1 MKVGKIPPSLL
12 NSLIFKNLGSVSEDV
27 IIGPKLGEDAAV
39 VKVNTKMIV
48 VSTDPITG
56 AVDEI
61 GRLVVNVN
69 ANDIATYGV
78 RPKFMLVNILLP
90 EGTEE
95 DDLKKIVEQ
104 MSEAAKKLG
113 VSIIGGHS
121 EVTRNVRGPTVVGFM
136 IGEILGDRIINTG
149 GAKEGDL
156 IFMTKK
162 VGIEG
167 TAILSSDCSDF
178 LEIFMD
184 EDEIEEARSY
194 REMTSVVKD
203 GVVAAKCRGVHAMHD
218 PTEGGVVGALFEM
231 AEASGLGF
239 EVFYESIPISEIT
252 KKVCEAFEIDPLRLI
267 SSGCMLIAVDPRY
280 SEEFE
285 NLMKGEGIEVS
296 LIGKFEERE
305 KGRRIVYGDGR
316 FEEVKKVP
324 LDELWKALEKYRRW
338 REGRLKLKSKSKSPS

>member
-12 NSLIFKNLGSVSEDV
+12 DSLIFKNLGSTSEDV
-27 IIGPKLGEDAAV
+27 IIGPKFGEDAAV
-39 VKVNTKMIV
+39 VKVNTRMIV

-56 AVDEI
+56 AVEQV

-95 DDLKKIVEQ
+95 EDLKKIVEQ
-104 MSEAAKKLG
+104 MSEAAKKIG
-113 VSIIGGHS
+113 VSIVGGHS
-121 EVTRNVRGPTVVGFM
+121 EVTRNVKWPTVVGFM
-136 IGEILGDRIINTG
+136 IGEMLGDRIINTG

-156 IFMTKK
+156 IYVTKK

-178 LEIFMD
+178 LEIFMSR
-184 EDEIEEARSY
+184 DEIEEARSY
-194 REMTSVVKD
+194 KEMTSVVKD
-203 GVVAAKCRGVHAMHD
+203 GVVAARCRGIHAMHD
-218 PTEGGVVGALFEM
+218 PTEGGIVGALFEM

-239 EVFYESIPISEIT
+239 EVFYERIPISRVT
-252 KKVCEAFEIDPLRLI
+252 RKVCEAFKIDPLKLI
-267 SSGCMLIAVDPRY
+267 SSGCMLIAVDPKF

-285 NLMKGEGIEVS
+285 REMRKGGIEVNF
-296 LIGKFEERE
+296 IGRFERKE
-305 KGRRIVYGDGR
+305 KGRRILYSDGK
-316 FEEVKKVP
+316 FEEVDEVP
-324 LDELWKALEKYRRW
+324 LDELWEALERYRRW
-338 REGRLKLKSKSKSPS
+338 REGRLRQPP